1 MNYNRFTYIILL
13 ILLSGNAVNA
23 QLFDWFT
30 GDKATPPKEMLLTNR
45 AIQIQTTEA
54 INDMYNYNFF
64 EAERGF
70 KWLTVK
76 YPEHPIGYFLVGL
89 NTWWKIAPDTG
100 VEIYDNECHKQM
112 DKAIDKAEDMLG
124 YAPMEKE
131 AAFFLA
137 AAYAFKGRLYAERKN
152 WIKSAW
158 AGKQAMKY
166 LERSRGDGDINPE
179 LVFGDG
185 LYNYYSRWIPEN
197 YPSLK
202 PLLTFFRKGDKQLG
216 IKQLE
221 NVSQNA
227 FYTRME
233 ARYFLVQVY
242 AMEGQSKKGLQLSR
256 MMHALYP
263 RNSYFHRYAARTA
276 FSLGQLDEAARYA
289 KELLDRIDA
298 GSYGYGDNDGRY
310 GAYILGYANQH
321 YYRNADLAKKY
332 YRLTIGYAV
341 SNDSEES
348 GYFLGAHRE
357 LGRYAMLEG
366 DYELAQEHFKTVFK
380 NADKKSSIRDEAQ
393 KLYKEAKQK
402 EKKLR
407 KK

>member
-1 MNYNRFTYIILL
+1 MNYRRFTYFILL
-13 ILLSGNAVNA
+13 IIISRQSTEA
-23 QLFDWFT
+23 QLFDWFS
-30 GDKATPPKEMLLTNR
+30 GNKATPPKEMLLTNR

-76 YPEHPIGYFLVGL
+76 YPDHPIGYFLVGL
-89 NTWWKIAPDTG
+89 NTWWKIVPDTG
-100 VEIYDNECHKQM
+100 VEIYDAACHKQM
-112 DKAIDKAEDMLG
+112 DIAIDKADDMLR
-124 YAPMEKE
+124 YPTMEKE
-131 AAFFLA
+131 AAFFMA
-137 AAYAFKGRLYAERKN
+137 ASYAFKGRLYAERKN

-202 PLLTFFRKGDKQLG
+202 PLLTFFRKGDKNLG

-233 ARYFLVQVY
+233 ARYFLVQIY
-242 AMEGQSKKGLQLSR
+242 AMERQPKKGLQLAR
-256 MMHALYP
+256 MMHSLYP
-263 RNSYFHRYAARTA
+263 QNSYFHRYAARTA

-289 KELLDRIDA
+289 QQLLDRIDA
-298 GSYGYGDNDGRY
+298 GSYGYGNNDGRY

-321 YYRNADLAKKY
+321 YYRDVAAAKKY
-332 YRLTIGYAV
+332 YRLAIGYAIN
-341 SNDSEES
+341 NDSEDS

-357 LGRYAMLEG
+357 LGKYAMREG
-366 DYELAQEHFKTVFK
+366 DYTTAMEHFKTVFD
-380 NADKKSSIRDEAQ
+380 NAAKKSALRSEAQ
-393 KLYKEAKQK
+393 DLYKEAKQK
-402 EKKLR
+402 QRKSPKK
-407 KK
+407 

>member
-1 MNYNRFTYIILL
+1 MNYKRFAYNITVVLL
-13 ILLSGNAVNA
+13 MSYTTNA
-23 QLFDWFT
+23 QLFDWFS
-30 GDKATPPKEMLLTNR
+30 GDKTTPPKEMLLTNR

-76 YPEHPIGYFLVGL
+76 YPDHPIGYFLVGL
-89 NTWWKIAPDTG
+89 NTWWKIAPDTS

-112 DKAIDKAEDMLG
+112 DIAIDKADDMLD
-124 YAPMEKE
+124 YAAMEKE
-131 AAFFLA
+131 AAFFMA
-137 AAYAFKGRLYAERKN
+137 ASYAFKGRLYAERKN
-152 WIKSAW
+152 WVKSAW
-158 AGKQAMKY
+158 AGKQALKY

-202 PLLTFFRKGDKQLG
+202 PLLTFFRKGDKNLG
-216 IKQLE
+216 VKQLE

-233 ARYFLVQVY
+233 ARYFLVQIY
-242 AMEGQSKKGLQLSR
+242 AMERQPKKGLQMAR
-256 MMHALYP
+256 MMHMLYP

-276 FSLGQLDEAARYA
+276 FSLGKLDEAARYA
-289 KELLDRIDA
+289 KELLDRIDS

-310 GAYILGYANQH
+310 GAYILGYVNQN
-321 YYRNADLAKKY
+321 YYRNPDLAKKY
-332 YRLTIGYAV
+332 YQLAIGYAIN
-341 SNDSEES
+341 NDSEDS
-348 GYFLGAHRE
+348 GYFLGSHRE
-357 LGRYAMLEG
+357 LGRYAMQEG
-366 DYELAQEHFKTVFK
+366 DFTKAMDHFKTVYQ
-380 NADKKSSIRDEAQ
+380 NAEKKSSLRSEARDLFKDAKEQQ
-393 KLYKEAKQK
+393 KKA
-402 EKKLR
+402 R

>member
-1 MNYNRFTYIILL
+1 MILKRFAFFIFVITV
-13 ILLSGNAVNA
+13 AAPTANA
-23 QLFDWFT
+23 QLFDWFS
-30 GDKATPPKEMLLTNR
+30 GNKATPPKEMLLTNR
-45 AIQIQTTEA
+45 EIQIKTTDA

-76 YPEHPIGYFLVGL
+76 YPDHPIGYFLVGL
-89 NTWWKIAPDTG
+89 NTWWKIVPDTK
-100 VEIYDNECHKQM
+100 VEIYDDKCQQSM
-112 DKAIDKAEDMLG
+112 DIAIDKAENMLK
-124 YAPMEKE
+124 YDAMEKE

-137 AAYAFKGRLYAERKN
+137 ASYAFKGRLYSERQSWVKA
-152 WIKSAW
+152 AW
-158 AGKQAMKY
+158 AGKQALKY

-179 LVFGDG
+179 LIFGDG

-202 PLLTFFRKGDKQLG
+202 PLLTFFRKGDKNLG
-216 IKQLE
+216 LKQLE
-221 NVSQNA
+221 NVSLNA

-233 ARYFLVQVY
+233 ARYFLVQIY
-242 AMEGQSKKGLQLSR
+242 AMEGQSKKGLQMAQ
-256 MMHALYP
+256 MMHSLYP

-276 FSLGQLDEAARYA
+276 FSLGRMGEAATYA
-289 KELLDRIDA
+289 RELLDRIDA
-298 GSYGYGDNDGRY
+298 GSYGYGNNDGRY

-321 YYRNADLAKKY
+321 YYRNNEEAKKY
-332 YRLTIGYAV
+332 YKMTIGYAV
-341 SNDSEES
+341 SNDSEDS

-357 LGRYAMLEG
+357 LGKFAMQEG
-366 DYELAQEHFKTVFK
+366 NYELAQEHFQTLFK
-380 NADKKSSIRDEAQ
+380 NADKKSSLRDEAQ

-402 EKKLR
+402 HKKAR